1 MSAAIDRL
9 RQWLAVPPQSVG
21 DGVWV
26 DRADLRALLADYDV
40 ERVEREREWTKGRA
54 AEADRDAL
62 RRELDALRQTHAGD
76 LARERE
82 RAEAAERECA
92 GVRLNRGTVDRILG
106 AWESIA
112 RAYRVDPSPANAER
126 IATLATCAAD
136 VRDDALALRDA
147 ALADAA
153 GLRAAHGGDDFVAI
167 DALIRHVAAFS
178 GRHRDHVRMDLRSD
192 DQCPSEIRWIAALEP
207 LEDNERETWARGGTP
222 LDALSNLLAALTA
235 GHRGEIMADGLP
247 RDHASRAKGPVAAPD
262 AATQRA
268 GEGGAGG

>member
-82 RAEAAERECA
+82 RVEAAERECERRGAELARVRAAVRMHESAREQMDAHDRATLRSLA
-92 GVRLNRGTVDRILG
+92 GDSRAVLIEELAG
-106 AWESIA
+106 ARRERDDWNA
-112 RAYRVDPSPANAER
+112 RATSLEFE
-126 IATLATCAAD
+126 
-136 VRDDALALRDA
+136 RDA

-153 GLRAAHGGDDFVAI
+153 GLRAIADGRTEPPTDAEI
-167 DALIRHVAAFS
+167 DAHYRAGGGWIYSRPEGVRASVVVQPMTARTIIYAAAC
-178 GRHRDHVRMDLRSD
+178 
-192 DQCPSEIRWIAALEP
+192 Q
-207 LEDNERETWARGGTP
+207 RETLRWMA
-222 LDALSNLLAALTA
+222 LDRDSRPTA
-235 GHRGEIMADGLP
+235 W
-247 RDHASRAKGPVAAPD
+247 PVAAPD

>member
-62 RRELDALRQTHAGD
+62 RRELDALRQTHTGD

-82 RAEAAERECA
+82 RVEAAERECERRGAELARVRAAVRMHESAREQMDAHDRATLRSLA
-92 GVRLNRGTVDRILG
+92 GDSRAVLIEELAG
-106 AWESIA
+106 ARRERDDWNA
-112 RAYRVDPSPANAER
+112 RATSLEFE
-126 IATLATCAAD
+126 
-136 VRDDALALRDA
+136 RDA
-147 ALADAA
+147 AIADAA
-153 GLRAAHGGDDFVAI
+153 GLRAVAPRTTPPTEAEAAAHN
-167 DALIRHVAAFS
+167 
-178 GRHRDHVRMDLRSD
+178 
-192 DQCPSEIRWIAALEP
+192 AALGWW
-207 LEDNERETWARGGTP
+207 LISREGVAPPAAVDAFRGDGDVTAHLPFVRGATWLP
-222 LDALSNLLAALTA
+222 LDRDGRPTA
-235 GHRGEIMADGLP
+235 W
-247 RDHASRAKGPVAAPD
+247 PVAAPD

-268 GEGGAGG
+268 GEGGADG